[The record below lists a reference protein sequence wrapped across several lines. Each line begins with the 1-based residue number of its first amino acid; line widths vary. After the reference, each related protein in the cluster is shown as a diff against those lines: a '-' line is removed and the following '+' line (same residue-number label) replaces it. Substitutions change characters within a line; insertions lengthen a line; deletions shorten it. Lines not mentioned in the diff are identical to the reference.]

1 MLNGGDAMIEKDFK
15 MIIANM
21 KKEIINTQIKTIQEV
36 NSNLI
41 KLYFR
46 FGKIV
51 SENKVYG
58 NNFTKQVS
66 TELKLTFPSMKG
78 FSERNI
84 RAMRLFYE
92 EYKDDESWQQLV
104 AKLPWGHN
112 ILLIEKIKDKSLRKI
127 YAENTIKNGWS
138 RSVLSIQIESH
149 FHKRIGGTN
158 NNFSALLPPNDSYL
172 VNNTFKDPYIFD
184 FITLHQNYKEKELE
198 EALLDKIR
206 DVLLELGK
214 GFSFVGNQYKISVD
228 GNDYYIDLLFYH
240 LELRCY
246 IVVELKVNK
255 FKPEYTGQ
263 LGFYVTAIDETLRTK
278 NDNPT
283 IGLLLCKDK
292 DRLSVDWSL
301 KSTNVPI
308 GVSSFKVKNII
319 PKNILDKLPTEED
332 LNMHINLDNH

>member
-1 MLNGGDAMIEKDFK
+1 MIEKDFK

-21 KKEIINTQIKTIQEV
+21 KKEIISTQIKTIQEV

-46 FGKIV
+46 LGKIV

-149 FHKRIGGTN
+149 FHKRICYDNDN
-158 NNFSALLPPNDSYL
+158 NYKIVSDDLYKNG
-172 VNNTFKDPYIFD
+172 IFD
-184 FITLHQNYKEKELE
+184 N
-198 EALLDKIR
+198 
-206 DVLLELGK
+206 
-214 GFSFVGNQYKISVD
+214 
-228 GNDYYIDLLFYH
+228 
-240 LELRCY
+240 
-246 IVVELKVNK
+246 
-255 FKPEYTGQ
+255 
-263 LGFYVTAIDETLRTK
+263 
-278 NDNPT
+278 NDNEIANNIARKVT
-283 IGLLLCKDK
+283 IPDENKQ
-292 DRLSVDWSL
+292 
-301 KSTNVPI
+301 N
-308 GVSSFKVKNII
+308 KNKK
-319 PKNILDKLPTEED
+319 KNNDTRF
-332 LNMHINLDNH
+332 

>member
-149 FHKRIGGTN
+149 FHKRIG
-158 NNFSALLPPNDSYL
+158 
-172 VNNTFKDPYIFD
+172 
-184 FITLHQNYKEKELE
+184 E
-198 EALLDKIR
+198 
-206 DVLLELGK
+206 
-214 GFSFVGNQYKISVD
+214 
-228 GNDYYIDLLFYH
+228 
-240 LELRCY
+240 
-246 IVVELKVNK
+246 
-255 FKPEYTGQ
+255 
-263 LGFYVTAIDETLRTK
+263 
-278 NDNPT
+278 
-283 IGLLLCKDK
+283 
-292 DRLSVDWSL
+292 
-301 KSTNVPI
+301 
-308 GVSSFKVKNII
+308 
-319 PKNILDKLPTEED
+319 
-332 LNMHINLDNH
+332 